1 MAKRSMRRKR
11 TPIRRQRKTPQ
22 SKKRF
27 GRRKFYKRKSR
38 FSRKARTR
46 NRGRKS
52 LSGGS
57 GTEGGPDGSGLIAQ
71 FLPDEMID
79 EIIDDYLDSV
89 LKNGTFGDKAKKIK
103 VKAKIME
110 ELKKSP
116 DSGRVEF
123 IGKNIERMTDLAI
136 DELETEETEEYNSR
150 YGVNGESKYVMSIYQ
165 MIACGNWE
173 GATKALKVIPVT
185 DTAFMPS
192 IMKKL
197 NEQFN
202 SQVTEAM
209 EEAPQKHADA
219 IVEAEPTK
227 LTISEW
233 IGKIVTIHSIDPD
246 LYLLSGGRPEVARI
260 GSLKDRLEQILISH
274 AGDDVTMEN
283 FKVEGLQ
290 EALAGPPEVKIQI
303 QTKLWRRLYI
313 ELSGTLGL
321 EALPSDDPIVKQRV
335 GEGFAEHIPSGFV
348 YKQ

>member
-1 MAKRSMRRKR
+1 MAKRSMKRKR
-11 TPIRRQRKTPQ
+11 TSIRRQRKTPQ

-57 GTEGGPDGSGLIAQ
+57 GTEGVPDGSGLAAR

-79 EIIDDYLDSV
+79 EIIDKHLDSV
-89 LKNGTFGDKAKKIK
+89 LRNETAAKEKK
-103 VKAKIME
+103 VNVKAKIME
-110 ELKKSP
+110 NLEKSP

-150 YGVNGESKYVMSIYQ
+150 YGVDGESKYVMSIYQ
-165 MIACGNWE
+165 MIARGNWE

-260 GSLKDRLEQILISH
+260 GSLKNRLEQILISH
-274 AGDDVTMEN
+274 AGGDVTMEN

-290 EALAGPPEVKIQI
+290 EALAGPPKVKIHI

-313 ELSGTLGL
+313 ELGGTLGL
-321 EALPSDDPIVKQRV
+321 EALPSDDTIVKQRV
-335 GEGFAEHIPSGFV
+335 GTEFAATTPTSFTYV
-348 YKQ
+348 